1 MPHLAFQLSAT
12 PPADAQARLADAVIG
27 HFAAIMDTGTDH
39 IAVSVRCG
47 LVLAFR
53 RAGPGPVAFLDA
65 DLRRG
70 RTSDQKR
77 RFALAVFEEL
87 QRHCG
92 VPARN
97 AYVIF
102 TEHDGPDFHLDDG
115 ALPSWSEG
123 EDPLAALK
131 EPPRR

>member
-1 MPHLAFQLSAT
+1 MPHLAFQLSAN
-12 PPADAQARLADAVIG
+12 PEPDVQARLAHAVIE

-39 IAVSVRCG
+39 VAVSVHCG

-53 RAGPGPVAFLDA
+53 RAVAGPIAFHDA

-70 RTSDQKR
+70 RTAAQKR

-87 QRHCG
+87 QRHVG

-123 EDPLAALK
+123 EDPLAALD
-131 EPPRR
+131 

>member
-1 MPHLAFQLSAT
+1 MPHLAFDLSFT
-12 PPADAQARLADAVIG
+12 PPAGAQERLAGAVID
-27 HFAAIMDTGTDH
+27 HFASIMDTGTDH
-39 IAVSVRCG
+39 VAVSVRCG

-53 RAGPGPVAFLDA
+53 RAQTGAIAFLNA

-77 RFALAVFEEL
+77 RFAVAAIDEL
-87 QRHCG
+87 RRHCG
-92 VPARN
+92 VPSKN

-123 EDPLAALK
+123 EDPLAGM
-131 EPPRR
+131 R

>member
-1 MPHLAFQLSAT
+1 MPHLAFQLSAN
-12 PPADAQARLADAVIG
+12 PEPDVQARLAQAVIE

-53 RAGPGPVAFLDA
+53 RAVTGPIAFLDA

-70 RTSDQKR
+70 RTAAQKR
-77 RFALAVFEEL
+77 GFAVAVLEEL
-87 QRHCG
+87 QRHLG

-123 EDPLAALK
+123 EDPLAALG
-131 EPPRR
+131 